1 MSSSRADFDDIN
13 ARFRGVIDAA
23 VDGIILIDERGVI
36 ETFNPAAE
44 RIFGWT
50 AAEVIGRNDS
60 TLMPEPDASRH
71 DAYLKRYLGGGPAQI
86 IGIGREVVGRR
97 RNGQLFPLELAVGEL
112 QRLTPRRFVGTVRD
126 ISQRRAM
133 EQALEARD
141 QELKLMFEGAPI
153 GMFSAGLDGLF
164 NEVNPALV
172 KLLGYSALAL
182 LEMRCAELT
191 HEADRATLER
201 AYQSLVSGQR
211 SSCNC
216 RLRWL
221 RSDGEVLT
229 VELYAAMAGGSMSVG
244 FVIGQV
250 IDHSEQVRSELE
262 SREARE
268 RLAHVG
274 RVTTLGEMA
283 SAIAHEINQ
292 PLTAISSYSQ
302 ACIRLMHQG
311 DADQQLLLESL
322 QAIAAQALRAG
333 DVVRRIRGFVG
344 HRDGG
349 REAVALNDVIASV
362 LELAAIDASAN
373 HAHINTEL
381 AAGLPSVLVDPV
393 QTQQVCLNL
402 IRNAIDAMMELPESE
417 RVLHIETRLGEEG
430 VEAVFTDRGPGV
442 ATTMRERLFQPFQTT
457 KPDGMG
463 MGLSISFSIISAHGG
478 SLRYSDVA
486 QGGARFTI
494 ILPVALPVALPVP

>member
-1 MSSSRADFDDIN
+1 MSAKPSDFDEIN

-50 AAEVIGRNDS
+50 AAEVIGQNVS

-71 DAYLKRYLGGGPAQI
+71 DGYIKRYLSGGPAQI

-97 RNGQLFPLELAVGEL
+97 RNGQLFPLELAVGQL
-112 QRLTPRRFVGTVRD
+112 QHLKPRRFVGMVRD

-133 EQALEARD
+133 EQALAARE
-141 QELKLMFEGAPI
+141 QELRLMFDGAPI
-153 GMFSAGLDGLF
+153 GMFTAGLDGLF

-172 KLLGYSALAL
+172 KLLGYSGSEL
-182 LEMRCAELT
+182 LKIRCADLT
-191 HEADRATLER
+191 HDGDRALLER
-201 AYQSLVSGQR
+201 AYRGLVSGTR
-211 SSCNC
+211 SSFNC
-216 RLRWL
+216 RVRWL
-221 RSDGEVLT
+221 RNDGEVLS
-229 VELYAAMAGGSMSVG
+229 VELHAAVAGGSMSAG
-244 FVIGQV
+244 FIIGQV

-292 PLTAISSYSQ
+292 PLTAISSYAQ
-302 ACIRLMHQG
+302 VCIRLMNQG
-311 DADQQLLLESL
+311 SADQQLLLESL

-333 DVVRRIRGFVG
+333 DVVRRIRGFVS

-349 REAVALNDVIASV
+349 REAVALNEVIASV

-373 HAHINTEL
+373 QAQITTSL
-381 AAGLPSVLVDPV
+381 AAELPPVLVDPV
-393 QTQQVCLNL
+393 QIQQVCLNL
-402 IRNAIDAMMELPESE
+402 IRNAIDAMMELPERE
-417 RVLHIETRLGEEG
+417 RVLLIETRLGEEG

-442 ATTMRERLFQPFQTT
+442 AAAMRERLFQPFQTT
-457 KPDGMG
+457 KVEGMG
-463 MGLSISFSIISAHGG
+463 MGLSISFSIVSAHGG
-478 SLRYSDVA
+478 SLRYFDA
-486 QGGARFTI
+486 PPAGARFI
-494 ILPVALPVALPVP
+494 ITLPVALSSA

>member
-1 MSSSRADFDDIN
+1 MSAHPSDFDEIN

-23 VDGIILIDERGVI
+23 VDGIILIDHHGTI

-44 RIFGWT
+44 RIFGWS
-50 AAEVIGRNDS
+50 AEEVIGQNVS
-60 TLMPEPDASRH
+60 MLMPEPDASRH
-71 DAYLKRYLGGGPAQI
+71 DGYLKRYLGGGKAQI

-112 QRLTPRRFVGTVRD
+112 QRLEPRRFVGMVRD

-133 EQALEARD
+133 EQALASRE
-141 QELKLMFEGAPI
+141 QELRLMFDGAPI
-153 GMFSAGLDGLF
+153 GMFTAGLDGLF

-172 KLLGYSALAL
+172 KLLGYHAPTL
-182 LEMRCAELT
+182 LQMRCADLT
-191 HEADRATLER
+191 HEADKPLLER
-201 AYQSLVSGQR
+201 SYRGLVSGTR
-211 SSCNC
+211 ASFNR

-221 RSDGEVLT
+221 RNDGEVLT
-229 VELYAAMAGGSMSVG
+229 VELHAAVAGGSMSAG
-244 FVIGQV
+244 FIIGQV

-268 RLAHVG
+268 KLAHVG

-302 ACIRLMHQG
+302 ACIRLMNQG
-311 DADQQLLLESL
+311 NADQQLLLESL

-349 REAVALNDVIASV
+349 REGVDLNDVITTV

-373 HAHINTEL
+373 QAQITTDL
-381 AAGLPSVLVDPV
+381 VPGLPPVLVDPV
-393 QTQQVCLNL
+393 QIQQVCLNL
-402 IRNAIDAMMELPESE
+402 IRNAIDAMMELPERE
-417 RVLHIETRLGEEG
+417 RLLHIETRLGEEG
-430 VEAVFTDRGPGV
+430 VEAVFTDQGLGV
-442 ATTMRERLFQPFQTT
+442 DASMRERLFQPFQTT
-457 KPDGMG
+457 KAEGMG
-463 MGLSISFSIISAHGG
+463 MGLSISYSIVSAHGG
-478 SLRYSDVA
+478 SLRYCDA
-486 QGGARFTI
+486 PQGGARFTI
-494 ILPVALPVALPVP
+494 TLPVALSSA